1 VNHII
6 SPSFHNV
13 EIGLRYT
20 ELLYQFIL
28 DDATYGVLDSSN
40 ALA

>member
-1 VNHII
+1 
-6 SPSFHNV
+6 V

-28 DDATYGVLDSSN
+28 DDTTYGVLDSSN